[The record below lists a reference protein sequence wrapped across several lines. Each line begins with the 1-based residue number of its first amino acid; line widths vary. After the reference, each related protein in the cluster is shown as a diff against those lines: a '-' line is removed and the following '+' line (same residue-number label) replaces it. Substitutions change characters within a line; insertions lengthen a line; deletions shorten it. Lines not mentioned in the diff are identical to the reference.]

1 MLMEPQDVLADTI
14 IECLSDRVDAKVL
27 KRAMTK
33 PVRRELYK
41 RLAEG
46 MLYQLLQDGRLN
58 LPAGFGSVLLKEI
71 REKDKKIFNK
81 RTGEMET
88 RRRVK
93 GSRVVYRTGEV
104 VKQLL

>member
-1 MLMEPQDVLADTI
+1 MEPQDILAEAI
-14 IECLSDRVDAKVL
+14 IECLSNRIDAKVL
-27 KRAMTK
+27 KKAMTK
-33 PVRRELYK
+33 PVRKELYK
-41 RLAEG
+41 RISEG
-46 MLYQLLQDGRLN
+46 MLYHLLKEGRLN
-58 LPAGFGSVLLKEI
+58 LPAGFGSVLIRNI

-88 RRRVK
+88 RRVK